1 MSRASASR
9 NAGMM
14 LVLYLSL
21 SLCLSVSLSLSL
33 VLSLSLAS
41 LSLSLSL
48 SVSLSL
54 CSTKCVEALSSAAS
68 APYTR
73 APAQDLKK
81 NQERKLVEFLTKND
95 TSEK

>member
-1 MSRASASR
+1 
-9 NAGMM
+9 MM

-21 SLCLSVSLSLSL
+21 SLCLSVCLSLSLS
-33 VLSLSLAS
+33 VSLSLASLS